1 MKRKK
6 ELGKTSHD
14 PTVFH
19 TVGSEPAPM
28 TLQIKPPCCL
38 PFLWRHWAYS
48 SSTQAF
54 ASYLSIDEPL
64 IGKT

>member
-1 MKRKK
+1 MKRIK
-6 ELGKTSHD
+6 ELGKTSPD

-19 TVGSEPAPM
+19 TVGSELGPV

-48 SSTQAF
+48 SSNQAF
-54 ASYLSIDEPL
+54 ASYLSFGEPL